1 MSDISH
7 GVNANKASSG
17 AITPVSVDTGVHFV
31 VGTAPV
37 QMVNGKVNEVIMASS
52 YPEAV
57 QALGYSDDWKKYSL
71 CEEIYTAFTL
81 FNSAQVFF
89 VNVLDPK
96 KHKKAVTEAQ
106 MDVVD
111 NQIELPIEA
120 IASSVEITGKTAGED
135 YEAFYSDTKCVV
147 EFLKETTGNVAV
159 KYDAVD
165 ASQVTKEDII
175 GGYSVST
182 HKTTGLELIN
192 SVFPRFTK
200 VPDIIL
206 CPNWSHDPEVA
217 AVMSAKSENINGLFE
232 AEAILDVD
240 TAEETG
246 ATYYTEVP
254 EWKKKKNFTKRTEIV
269 CFPKVALGDRV
280 FNLSTQLAAS
290 MSAVDNATEYGD
302 GTPCESA
309 SNKSIQADRMV
320 VADGSEV
327 TMDIQQANYLNEN
340 GVVTALNFYNGFVSW
355 GNYTACYPA
364 NTDVT
369 DYFYCVNRMFKW
381 VAKTLILTYWNYI
394 DRGIKRRLIDAI
406 VQSVNDWLASLAT
419 DEKII
424 GGRVEFNESE
434 NSTSQLAA
442 GIVRFHIYMTPPS
455 PMQKMDFVLEY
466 DLSYLEA
473 LVAA

>member
-1 MSDISH
+1 MSDVSH
-7 GVNANKASSG
+7 GVNASKTNNG
-17 AITPVSVDTGVHFV
+17 AITPASVDTGVHFV

-52 YPEAV
+52 YKEAV

-81 FNSAQVFF
+81 FNSAQVLF

-96 KHKKAVTEAQ
+96 KHKKTVDETQ
-106 MDVVD
+106 IDVVD
-111 NQIELPIEA
+111 GQIVLPAEA
-120 IASSVEITGKTAGED
+120 IAGSVEITGKTAGED
-135 YEAFYSDTKCVV
+135 YEVFYSDTNCVV
-147 EFLKETTGNVAV
+147 EFLKETTGKLTV

-165 ASQVTKEDII
+165 ASQVTKSDII

-192 SVFPRFTK
+192 NVFPLYTK
-200 VPDIIL
+200 VPDLIL
-206 CPNWSHDPEVA
+206 CPNWSHDAEVA
-217 AVMSAKSENINGLFE
+217 AVMSAKAENINGLFE
-232 AEAILDVD
+232 GEAILDID
-240 TAEETG
+240 CTAETG

-254 EWKKKKNFTKRTEIV
+254 AWKKQKNFTKRTEVV

-290 MSAVDNATEYGD
+290 MSAVDNAEEYGG

-309 SNKSIQADRMV
+309 SNKGIQADRMV
-320 VADGSEV
+320 TADGSEV
-327 TMDIQQANYLNEN
+327 VMDIQQANYLNEN
-340 GVVTALNFYNGFVSW
+340 GVVTALNFFNGFVSW

-369 DYFYCVNRMFKW
+369 DYFYCINRMFKW

-394 DRGIKRRLIDAI
+394 DRGIKRRLIDTV
-406 VQSVNDWLASLAT
+406 VQSINDWLASLAT

-466 DLSYLEA
+466 DLSYLAA

>member
-1 MSDISH
+1 MSDVSH
-7 GVNANKASSG
+7 GVNASKTNNG

-52 YPEAV
+52 YKEAV

-71 CEEIYTAFTL
+71 CEEIYTVFTL

-96 KHKKAVTEAQ
+96 KHKKTVDETQ
-106 MDVVD
+106 IDVVD
-111 NQIELPIEA
+111 GQIVLPAEA
-120 IASSVEITGKTAGED
+120 IAGSVEITGKTAGED
-135 YEAFYSDTKCVV
+135 YEVFYSDTNCVV
-147 EFLKETTGNVAV
+147 EFLKETTGKLTV

-165 ASQVTKEDII
+165 ASQVTKSDII

-192 SVFPRFTK
+192 NVFPLYTK
-200 VPDIIL
+200 VPDLIL
-206 CPNWSHDPEVA
+206 CPNWSHDAEVA
-217 AVMSAKSENINGLFE
+217 AVMSAKAENINGLFE
-232 AEAILDVD
+232 GEAILDID
-240 TAEETG
+240 CTAETG

-254 EWKKKKNFTKRTEIV
+254 AWKKQKNFTKRTEVV

-290 MSAVDNATEYGD
+290 MSAVDNAEEYGG

-309 SNKSIQADRMV
+309 SNKGIQADRMV
-320 VADGSEV
+320 TADGSEV
-327 TMDIQQANYLNEN
+327 VMDIQQANYLNEN
-340 GVVTALNFYNGFVSW
+340 GVVTALNFFNGFVSW

-369 DYFYCVNRMFKW
+369 DYFYCINRMFKW

-394 DRGIKRRLIDAI
+394 DRGTKRRLIDAI
-406 VQSVNDWLASLAT
+406 VQSINDWLASLTT

-424 GGRVEFNESE
+424 GGRVEFNASE
-434 NSTSQLAA
+434 NSESQLKA

-466 DLSYLEA
+466 DLSYLAA